1 MKSRYSLLLTAL
13 VTGTVFADVP
23 RSPSPSR
30 YKDLYLNSAFTDD
43 PPPPEEVEVQNDLPD
58 WVLVGLSKYTDGVK
72 VKLMNK
78 KDRSRVTI
86 PSAEATRMGFAVKE
100 VQQDRNFID
109 GAVVT
114 VQKGGMTGEV
124 RFDPKFLVLKQ
135 AISGKPV
142 TAQKGGNQRGSNTP
156 PRPGGNNNVPSPN
169 RPPTPGQVPK
179 PQVPTPTKAAPNN
192 ATNNAATN
200 GAKTSGKTKTPAR
213 RTRFVPRTK

>member
-1 MKSRYSLLLTAL
+1 MKSRYPLLLTAL
-13 VTGTVFADVP
+13 VTGSVFADVP

-43 PPPPEEVEVQNDLPD
+43 PPPPKEVEIQNDLPD

-86 PSAEATRMGFAVKE
+86 PSVEATKMGFAIKE
-100 VQQDRNFID
+100 VKQDRNFID

-135 AISGKPV
+135 AIGGQPV
-142 TAQKGGNQRGSNTP
+142 TAQKGGNQRGGKTP
-156 PRPGGNNNVPSPN
+156 PRPGGNSKTPS
-169 RPPTPGQVPK
+169 RKGPPTPGQVPK
-179 PQVPTPTKAAPNN
+179 PQVPTPTKATPNN
-192 ATNNAATN
+192 AANNAATS
-200 GAKTSGKTKTPAR
+200 GAKASGTNSSTR
-213 RTRFVPRTK
+213 RKRYVPRTK